1 MGQTEMTPVGKT
13 MGAHFSAFIDTH
25 KNQWPGQFAFESAR
39 SALYALLKE
48 RSPKRVHLPN
58 FVCTAVPDA
67 VALAGAEVVKY
78 PINRCFG
85 LVAEID
91 LRPDDLVILIN
102 FFGINEASVLS
113 DLARLPK
120 ESVLVDCSQAYFSG
134 PFDCLASF
142 YSPRKFVPVADGGFI
157 HTAVAL
163 NGQPADEQASINRF
177 EYLLQRAIGEPEAS
191 RALYLSA
198 EESLHEISMR
208 KMSCFSKKVIETSDL
223 NFIRKKRVENF
234 KILSELDVLNEISIN
249 RGEQVPLCYP
259 LMVKKGKRLREHL
272 QAQRVFTPKY
282 WPDVDPS
289 NDFEA
294 SLLNDTVYLPIDH
307 RYNDEDMWYL
317 TRIVRNFIKG
327 K

>member
-1 MGQTEMTPVGKT
+1 MEQIEMTPVGKT

-25 KNQWPGQFAFESAR
+25 KNQWPGRFAFESAR

-58 FVCTAVPDA
+58 FVCTALPDA

-85 LVAEID
+85 LGAEID
-91 LRPDDLVILIN
+91 FRPDDLVILIN

-113 DLARLPK
+113 DLAKLPK
-120 ESVLVDCSQAYFSG
+120 ESVLVDCSQAYFSSA
-134 PFDCLASF
+134 FDCMASF

-157 HTAVAL
+157 HTAVEL

-191 RALYLSA
+191 RALYLRA
-198 EESLHEISMR
+198 EESLHEISLR
-208 KMSCFSKKVIETSDL
+208 EMSCFSKKVIETSDL
-223 NFIRKKRVENF
+223 NFIRNKRVQNF
-234 KILSELDVLNEISIN
+234 KILSELDELNEIRIN

-259 LMVKKGKRLREHL
+259 LMVKKGRKLREHL
-272 QAQRVFTPKY
+272 QAQRIFTPKY
-282 WPDVDPS
+282 WPDVNPS
-289 NDFEA
+289 NDFENF
-294 SLLNDTVYLPIDH
+294 LLNDTVYLPIDH
-307 RYNDEDMWYL
+307 RYSDEDMRYL
-317 TRIVRNFIKG
+317 TRVVKSFIKG
-327 K
+327 D